1 MTSNSNRTFV
11 VTGLLFTTTFF
22 ASCVSTKNVPYFQD
36 ISLAKKSAIE
46 NTASFTEPKIQNDD
60 ILSISIFTIDP
71 INTAVVNQ
79 STAISS
85 PGQAPISGYLVDKN
99 GEVELSIIGKI
110 KLAGLT
116 TFEAKDLI
124 RSKVSTF
131 YKDPSVQV
139 RFANFKVTLFGEVAK
154 PATYT
159 VPNEKVTILDA
170 IALAGDLTI
179 YGKRDNI
186 MLIRDN
192 NGKKEFARFNLSSSE
207 IFSSPYFY
215 LRQNDVIYI
224 EPTKAKIAANNS
236 ARTQTITI
244 IGTLVSVLTLVVS
257 RFF

>member
-1 MTSNSNRTFV
+1 MV
-11 VTGLLFTTTFF
+11 TTFLT
-22 ASCVSTKNVPYFQD
+22 SCVSTKNVPYFQD
-36 ISLAKKSAIE
+36 ISLATKSAIDS
-46 NTASFTEPKIQNDD
+46 TALFTEPKIQNDD
-60 ILSISIFTIDP
+60 ILSVSIFTIDP
-71 INTAVVNQ
+71 VNTTVVNQ
-79 STAISS
+79 TMLVAT
-85 PGQAPISGYLVDKN
+85 PGQQAVSGYLVDKN
-99 GEVELSIIGKI
+99 GEIELSIVGKI

-124 RSKVSTF
+124 RSRVSVF

-139 RFANFKVTLFGEVAK
+139 RFANFKVTVFGEVAR
-154 PATYT
+154 PAAYT

-207 IFSSPYFY
+207 IFNSPYFY